1 MNDMDDETVGAN
13 VRRALEES
21 ESEAVRIQGFQDL
34 AQDMPGQLGAL
45 LRQVGHAW
53 AEFERHEQLGGT
65 TTGEEVRLR
74 GVLAEAMSTLDWL
87 REGERR

>member
-1 MNDMDDETVGAN
+1 
-13 VRRALEES
+13 
-21 ESEAVRIQGFQDL
+21 
-34 AQDMPGQLGAL
+34 MPGQLGAL

-74 GVLAEAMSTLDWL
+74 GVLSEAMSTLDWL